1 MIFAAASVAVLGT
14 MFMAMI
20 RALRGPTVFDR
31 VLAVNMFGTKTV
43 LLICLVGFVVGRPEF
58 MDVAIVYALM
68 NFIGTLTILKYYE
81 YGDLG
86 VTQAAEDRLKE
97 VD

>member
-1 MIFAAASVAVLGT
+1 VIFSAAAIAVLGT
-14 MFMAMI
+14 MLMAMI
-20 RALRGPTVFDR
+20 RALKGPTVFDR

-58 MDVAIVYALM
+58 LDLAIVYALM

-81 YGDLG
+81 YGDLA
-86 VTQAAEDRLKE
+86 TTKAAPDRLEE